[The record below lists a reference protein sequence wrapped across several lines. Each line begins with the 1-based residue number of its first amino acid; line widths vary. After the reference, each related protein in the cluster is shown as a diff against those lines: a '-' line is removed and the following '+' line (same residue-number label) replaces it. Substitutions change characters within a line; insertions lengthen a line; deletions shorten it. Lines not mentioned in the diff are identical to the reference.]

1 MFATKTSAAILSK
14 FAQLTSSEIKMFQDR
29 ALVQACHGWPMHS
42 MNAVAQAQVRAHAAE
57 LAERMCAEHAM
68 ARSMMMGR

>member
-1 MFATKTSAAILSK
+1 MFATKTASK
-14 FAQLTSSEIKMFQDR
+14 FAQVTPDEVKMFQDR
-29 ALVQACHGWPMHS
+29 ALAQACHGWPLHS
-42 MNAVAQAQVRAHAAE
+42 MNAMAQAQVRAHAAE